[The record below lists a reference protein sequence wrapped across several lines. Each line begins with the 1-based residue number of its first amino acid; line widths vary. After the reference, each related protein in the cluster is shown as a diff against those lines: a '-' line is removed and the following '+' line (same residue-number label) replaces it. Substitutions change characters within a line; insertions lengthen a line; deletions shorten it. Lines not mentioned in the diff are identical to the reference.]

1 MSVQVAFGGSV
12 RTLRGACSTAALVGA
27 MIACTGAESSRN
39 MKPAPTNDS
48 RIAPTSDRELAPT
61 SDSRLAPTSDSRLAP
76 TGDSRLAPTGDS
88 RLAPTGEA
96 KLAPTSESQFAP
108 TIAFDSKRAFEHLR
122 KQVSFGPRP
131 SGTPAIVETR
141 RYIVGQLKAAG
152 ITSREQTFIGM
163 TPLGEVSMA
172 NVIATIAGKRS
183 ERIVL
188 ASHFDTKLFREFKFV
203 GANDGASSTAALLE
217 LGRVLKARQNAAQ
230 NEFTIELLFLDG
242 EEARLEWRGNDNT
255 YGSRHYVEAAQKDK
269 SLTTLKALVLL
280 DMIGDRD
287 LTVRRDA
294 NSTPWLVDIVWA
306 AAARLGHSG
315 TFSNELT
322 TIEDDHLPFLRA
334 GVPAVDII
342 DLDNPTWHT
351 PQDTLEFVSAR
362 SLQTVGDVVLAALPD
377 IEKRLAASK

>member
-1 MSVQVAFGGSV
+1 MSVQGAFGVSV
-12 RTLRGACSTAALVGA
+12 RRLRDACSTVALVGA
-27 MIACTGAESSRN
+27 MIACTGAESARTMDPS
-39 MKPAPTNDS
+39 PA
-48 RIAPTSDRELAPT
+48 A
-61 SDSRLAPTSDSRLAP
+61 
-76 TGDSRLAPTGDS
+76 
-88 RLAPTGEA
+88 EA
-96 KLAPTSESQFAP
+96 QSAP

-141 RYIVGQLKAAG
+141 RYIVEQLKASG
-152 ITSREQTFIGM
+152 IESREQMFIGM
-163 TPLGEVSMA
+163 TPLGEVSMT
-172 NVIATIAGKRS
+172 NVIATIPGKRR

-188 ASHFDTKLFREFKFV
+188 ASHFDTKLFREIKFV

-217 LGRVLKARQNAAQ
+217 LGRVLKARQ

-269 SLTTLKALVLL
+269 SLGTVKAFVLL

-306 AAARLGHSG
+306 AAAKLGHSG

-351 PQDTLEFVSAR
+351 AQDTLEFVSAR
-362 SLQTVGDVVLAALPD
+362 SLQTVGDVVLAALPE
-377 IEKRLAASK
+377 IEKRLSK

>member
-1 MSVQVAFGGSV
+1 MLVQGACGVSV
-12 RTLRGACSTAALVGA
+12 RRLRDACSTVALVGA
-27 MIACTGAESSRN
+27 MIACTGAESARTMDPS
-39 MKPAPTNDS
+39 PA
-48 RIAPTSDRELAPT
+48 A
-61 SDSRLAPTSDSRLAP
+61 
-76 TGDSRLAPTGDS
+76 
-88 RLAPTGEA
+88 EA
-96 KLAPTSESQFAP
+96 QSAP

-141 RYIVGQLKAAG
+141 RYIVEQLKASG
-152 ITSREQTFIGM
+152 IESREQMFIGM
-163 TPLGEVSMA
+163 TPLGEVSMT
-172 NVIATIAGKRS
+172 NVIATIPGKRR

-269 SLTTLKALVLL
+269 SLGTVKAFVLL

-306 AAARLGHSG
+306 AAAKLGHSG

-351 PQDTLEFVSAR
+351 AQDTLEFVSAR

-377 IEKRLAASK
+377 IEKRLAK

>member
-1 MSVQVAFGGSV
+1 MSVQGAFGVSV
-12 RTLRGACSTAALVGA
+12 RRVRDACSTVALVGA
-27 MIACTGAESSRN
+27 MIACTGAESARTMDPS
-39 MKPAPTNDS
+39 PA
-48 RIAPTSDRELAPT
+48 A
-61 SDSRLAPTSDSRLAP
+61 
-76 TGDSRLAPTGDS
+76 
-88 RLAPTGEA
+88 EA
-96 KLAPTSESQFAP
+96 QSAP

-141 RYIVGQLKAAG
+141 RYIVEQLKASG
-152 ITSREQTFIGM
+152 IESREQMFIGM
-163 TPLGEVSMA
+163 TPLGEVSMT
-172 NVIATIAGKRS
+172 NVIATIPGKRR

-188 ASHFDTKLFREFKFV
+188 ASHFDTKLFREIKFV

-217 LGRVLKARQNAAQ
+217 LGRVLKQRQ

-269 SLTTLKALVLL
+269 SLGTVKAFVLL

-306 AAARLGHSG
+306 AAAKLGHSG

-351 PQDTLEFVSAR
+351 AQDTLEFVSAR
-362 SLQTVGDVVLAALPD
+362 SLQTVGDVVLAAIPE
-377 IEKRLAASK
+377 IEKRLAK